1 MITTLRQDERSPS
14 LQQMIT
20 RSIKNLKKKVTKAS
34 SKPPSTSSTTS
45 EATTQ
50 ATTTPSSAGT
60 SPSTPP
66 VADSDIEAIKTY
78 NDYITVY
85 GKIVNHYLDSY
96 KAKMD
101 EYGLADE
108 ATFQSM
114 KEGIDQGVQQQKDA
128 YGSMGTKKLMG
139 KEELVKFLK
148 EYRDELQTFVDSIGQ

>member
-1 MITTLRQDERSPS
+1 MTI
-14 LQQMIT
+14 
-20 RSIKNLKKKVTKAS
+20 
-34 SKPPSTSSTTS
+34 
-45 EATTQ
+45 
-50 ATTTPSSAGT
+50 
-60 SPSTPP
+60 
-66 VADSDIEAIKTY
+66 
-78 NDYITVY
+78 Y

-114 KEGIDQGVQQQKDA
+114 KEGIDQGVQQQKEA

-148 EYRDELQTFVDSIGQ
+148 EYRDELKKAVDSIGQ

>member
-1 MITTLRQDERSPS
+1 M
-14 LQQMIT
+14 
-20 RSIKNLKKKVTKAS
+20 TK
-34 SKPPSTSSTTS
+34 PST
-45 EATTQ
+45 
-50 ATTTPSSAGT
+50 G
-60 SPSTPP
+60 P
-66 VADSDIEAIKTY
+66 VTDADIEAIKTY

-114 KEGIDQGVQQQKDA
+114 KEGIDQSVQQQKDA